1 MIVNINP
8 YDTGFEE
15 NSHVMKFSALAREVS
30 TTVNNALVP
39 RIQTNLNKRSTFNS
53 ALPRIVTRKVTISSV
68 LPNKKV
74 SEAHLEVLEG
84 ASLYHIVY
92 HPSSIYSIQ
101 RMRKRRKMTRVRKM
115 MMNPSIHWWMHC
127 LMKSK
132 TCVCGYDFTL
142 DSHLACLT
150 EYRLVTAL
158 RGRDALC
165 NRRGRNSRRR
175 YEGNGRENARN

>member
-68 LPNKKV
+68 LPNKV

-101 RMRKRRKMTRVRKM
+101 RMRRRRKMKRVRKM
-115 MMNPSIHWWMHC
+115 MMNP
-127 LMKSK
+127 
-132 TCVCGYDFTL
+132 
-142 DSHLACLT
+142 
-150 EYRLVTAL
+150 
-158 RGRDALC
+158 
-165 NRRGRNSRRR
+165 
-175 YEGNGRENARN
+175 